1 MRFNKSFWTVLMIIT
16 VSFVQ
21 AQTVKKPAKKPVT
34 KSKVIAPDQLS
45 NTLLWQISGNGLK
58 QPSYLFGTMHALCA
72 DDAKLS
78 ESLKGVIR
86 KTVKVYFEVDMDNLP
101 EIMSATKYMRMN
113 DGIKISDLLTKEEYA
128 KLETFLKNSKSPMP
142 ISSINRLKP
151 FLVAGLLSTVSLN
164 CEMQDGMEQL
174 IMKEAS
180 LHDKEI
186 FGLESVQFQAT
197 LFDSV
202 PYEKQAKDLIKYI
215 DSADTY
221 QKSTRDLVDVYLKQD
236 LKRMD
241 SLLRISEPGSE
252 DYLDLL
258 LYNRNRRWVFQMPGI
273 MMEGTL
279 LFAVGAGH
287 LTGEQG
293 VINLL
298 RKKGFKV
305 TPVANK
311 WDVTRETTI
320 EKKKA

>member
-1 MRFNKSFWTVLMIIT
+1 
-16 VSFVQ
+16 
-21 AQTVKKPAKKPVT
+21 
-34 KSKVIAPDQLS
+34 
-45 NTLLWQISGNGLK
+45 
-58 QPSYLFGTMHALCA
+58 
-72 DDAKLS
+72 
-78 ESLKGVIR
+78 
-86 KTVKVYFEVDMDNLP
+86 VKVYFEVDMDNLP